1 MLTHKELKTR
11 ALKRSDVKAEYEKL
25 DECSK
30 VNGLNKS
37 LKRVAAKR
45 QPRSITRSAH
55 K

>member
-11 ALKRSDVKAEYEKL
+11 ALERSDVKAEYERL
-25 DECSK
+25 E

-45 QPRSITRSAH
+45 QPRSIARSAH